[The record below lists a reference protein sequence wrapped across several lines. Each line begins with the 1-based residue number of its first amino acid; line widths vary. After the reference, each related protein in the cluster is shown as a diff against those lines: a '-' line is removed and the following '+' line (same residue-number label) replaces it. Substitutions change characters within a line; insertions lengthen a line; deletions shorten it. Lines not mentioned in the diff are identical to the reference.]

1 MKIGLFIPCFM
12 NELYP
17 DICKATY
24 QVLKRQGLNVEYPLN
39 QTCCGQ
45 PMANSGCSKDVKNL
59 AINFVN
65 TFKEFDYI
73 VAPSGSCVSMV
84 KEHYNEFFNNDKD
97 YNKVKASIY
106 EVCEFLHDII
116 KAENLNL
123 NISFPYKVGL
133 HNSCHGHRVLK
144 LGTASEINVPY
155 NSKLENILEISIEQ
169 FRKHKK
175 LLTDLQDTKNK
186 LADRK
191 DVERAKVLLM
201 QLHGLSEDDAFQL
214 LRKNAMSHRM
224 TIGEMARR
232 LLDAQQ
238 LLQSQLKD

>member
-1 MKIGLFIPCFM
+1 MPKLKIALIEDNQERAQYILGSLIEHDFYLVASLIIDHINISRLAQLSADVILLDMDHPQR
-12 NELYP
+12 
-17 DICKATY
+17 DII
-24 QVLKRQGLNVEYPLN
+24 E
-39 QTCCGQ
+39 
-45 PMANSGCSKDVKNL
+45 
-59 AINFVN
+59 
-65 TFKEFDYI
+65 
-73 VAPSGSCVSMV
+73 SCVSQ
-84 KEHYNEFFNNDKD
+84 FNLPTVLFTKNSHKD
-97 YNKVKASIY
+97 T
-106 EVCEFLHDII
+106 I
-116 KAENLNL
+116 KSA
-123 NISFPYKVGL
+123 IDAGV
-133 HNSCHGHRVLK
+133 
-144 LGTASEINVPY
+144 TAYIVDGIDP
-155 NSKLENILEISIEQ
+155 SKLENILEISIEQ